1 MFRTSHN
8 LGFANAFSR
17 SANRCYVVQKKSENS
32 GVFNQLM
39 SRLKGEW
46 GDHVTRMGA
55 ERLFKIIRDNIAAE
69 RSPGCPKRRW
79 RKSLVKHLESPIK

>member
-1 MFRTSHN
+1 
-8 LGFANAFSR
+8 
-17 SANRCYVVQKKSENS
+17 
-32 GVFNQLM
+32 M

-79 RKSLVKHLESPIK
+79 SDLIPL